1 MNRTYVTALSHHV
14 TTFAHAPEYENGD
27 FSLENRHF
35 DKNLQTQHAEA
46 SLFVVKTEQVFD
58 RGIKRFCKIH
68 GKA

>member
-1 MNRTYVTALSHHV
+1 MPPNMK
-14 TTFAHAPEYENGD
+14 NGD
-27 FSLENRHF
+27 FRWKIAIF